1 MKNKFKKKRK
11 TSSKY
16 NAYNFKMKVIR
27 QNYFDFISKYDV
39 QTIYDMQTIHNNEIY
54 DLWFHI

>member
-54 DLWFHI
+54 DL